1 MEQFMERLVRS
12 RSHFE
17 EFARKQASMG
27 VDIYTPPIN
36 DAPTHAARWAH
47 RDSKDGVLIM
57 AVEHK
62 RRGISFTDRAS
73 FPYDTVIVDE
83 VYKVDD
89 KPHPCLIYICENA
102 AGTHA
107 AVVYGWTRCNWLKET
122 DLTPYK
128 IGTATSTPVQKTW
141 CVSARARRFLYASRR
156 EMENDSNSHRL

>member
-1 MEQFMERLVRS
+1 MEQFMERLIRS

-17 EFARKQASMG
+17 EFARKQAILG

-36 DAPTHAARWAH
+36 DAQTHAARWAH
-47 RDSKDGVLIM
+47 RDSKDGVLLM

-62 RRGISFTDRAS
+62 RRGISFTDRDS

-83 VYKVDD
+83 VYKIDD

-107 AVVYGWTRCNWLKET
+107 AVVYGWTRCNWLKENRY
-122 DLTPYK
+122 D
-128 IGTATSTPVQKTW
+128 AVQDRHCDFYTCPKDM
-141 CVSARARRFLYASRR
+141 VRFCKSEEVFVCLP
-156 EMENDSNSHRL
+156 

>member
-12 RSHFE
+12 RTHFE

-47 RDSKDGVLIM
+47 RDSKDGVLMM

-83 VYKVDD
+83 VYKIDRKD
-89 KPHPCLIYICENA
+89 HPCLIYICENA
-102 AGTHA
+102 AGYARGCGLRIHSLQLA
-107 AVVYGWTRCNWLKET
+107 QRKSLRC
-122 DLTPYK
+122 D
-128 IGTATSTPVQKTW
+128 SR
-141 CVSARARRFLYASRR
+141 SAL
-156 EMENDSNSHRL
+156 